1 MPFASVWATQSILFR
16 LLPQEGTHSVFFLVI
31 MQLRIYAMYR
41 KSKKILA
48 FTGICFAMEIAA
60 ICTVLAMN
68 FDHAL
73 TYTNEPIP
81 GLFKMCATS
90 SIGRSFVAIYV
101 PIFCFELLLFLL
113 AIFVVLKHMRNTHT
127 VAGKR
132 LHSTMATLIRYNTTY
147 FFM

>member
-1 MPFASVWATQSILFR
+1 
-16 LLPQEGTHSVFFLVI
+16 

-48 FTGICFAMEIAA
+48 FTAVCFVMEIAA

-68 FDHAL
+68 FDHSL
-73 TYTNEPIP
+73 TYTNQPIP
-81 GLFKMCATS
+81 GLNMCATS
-90 SIGRSFVAIYV
+90 DIGKSFTAIYV
-101 PIFCFELLLFLL
+101 PIFSFDLLIFVL
-113 AIFVVLKHMRNTHT
+113 AISVAFKHMRKTRT

-132 LHSTMATLIRYNTTY
+132 LHNTMATLIRYNMIY